1 MAAMK
6 FTHIIV
12 TSVTVGALLALAPMG
27 HRGYH
32 FFPSFIIM
40 SGFVFGIGMLVNKA
54 LKAVDTKVRRPK
66 ND

>member
-12 TSVTVGALLALAPMG
+12 TSLTVGALLALAPIG

-32 FFPSFIIM
+32 FFPAFIIM
-40 SGFVFGIGMLVNKA
+40 SGIGMLVNKA
-54 LKAVDTKVRRPK
+54 LKAVGTKVRRPK
-66 ND
+66 DD